1 MIKNILEMLPY
12 VDEGKYV
19 EIAKGKNNLPLSWK
33 EFRRQIKYVRN
44 GTRNS

>member
-19 EIAKGKNNLPLSWK
+19 EIAKGKNNLPTNWQ
-33 EFRRQIKYVRN
+33 EFKRQIKNIKN